1 MTFSLSLHNYQWR
14 DWEFSSRPTEII
26 DCISPSSSFAAPR
39 QAYLSQL
46 PEILPP
52 QTCSLSAFWLLIP
65 FSAATMLSS
74 KSKSGLSDASINKS
88 SPATPRASKIGRPGT
103 AKTEPDSASPLQNAR
118 PSTERSPRSAESK
131 TPVEQR
137 RSPKIS
143 TLQDKQP
150 RAPTK
155 GSELQTQL
163 SLVQEEL
170 KKAKERVLFVE
181 KEKIKVLEE
190 LKDVKRSAEE
200 ENEKLQEALAALKR
214 AEENSEIEKFRADE
228 LEQASIEAAQK
239 REEEWQKE
247 VENVRDQHALDVS
260 ALLATTQELQR
271 VKHELAMTTDAKNT
285 ALSHADDAM
294 KIAEINAEKV
304 ELLSG
309 EVSRLKT
316 LLDSKLES
324 KSLEVAE
331 LVKKLD
337 SEIVA
342 LKEELEK
349 AKAAEGKLVD
359 MEALIEG
366 LKIEVTDAKQAES
379 DAAKNVDEWKK
390 KAELLETQLDEARV
404 SERSLLDSLA
414 SVRKELEE
422 SNDSLQ
428 DAESEISVLKGK
440 LESLEIELATY
451 KQSLDDSNQSLDS
464 AQKEAIELRNTVEV
478 LKSNFQKAEAEKMQA
493 LNDEKTATTNLQSLS
508 EEKKI
513 LLDELEMAREDGEK
527 VKKAMDDLTSA
538 LHEVSAEARDA
549 QEKLLVKQAEVEN
562 ANNQIEE
569 LQLTLRNT
577 QEKYE
582 VVLDEAKY
590 EAICLKNS
598 IEKLETEAKNSKAE
612 WDEKESEFITAVK
625 KSVEEITAIKVEMSN
640 LADSLKGAE
649 NEAQAAKEDGGQLMN
664 KLKQVESELTIVN
677 KAVEEAEGKS
687 LELKE
692 RLLDKENE
700 VQSITQ
706 ENDELRVR
714 EAAAQEKIKELSAL
728 LAEATAKKPDEN
740 DEVDTPQSEKEYEV
754 LPKKSFETVKENAED
769 DTEPTENTKIE
780 ESVKED
786 AGMAKEENGNGN
798 VQEEAAVAAAEDTEL
813 KTYESCKITDK
824 DLQSERDQ
832 EAESVEDEN
841 DAAKTDNAS
850 VEQTNGLSSE
860 NADNG
865 ATSPAKHLQQKKKKA
880 LLQKFGNL
888 LKKKNNHK

>member
-1 MTFSLSLHNYQWR
+1 MHEFSLSLHNYQWR

-39 QAYLSQL
+39 QAHLSQL

-74 KSKSGLSDASINKS
+74 KSNRSGLSDASINKS

-143 TLQDKQP
+143 TLQDQP
-150 RAPTK
+150 RAATK

-170 KKAKERVLFVE
+170 KKAKERVVFVE

-247 VENVRDQHALDVS
+247 LESVRDQHALDVS

-349 AKAAEGKLVD
+349 AKAAEGKLVE

-379 DAAKNVDEWKK
+379 DAAMNVDEWKK
-390 KAELLETQLDEARV
+390 KAELLESQIDEAKQ
-404 SERSLLDSLA
+404 SEKSLLDSLA
-414 SVRKELEE
+414 FVRKQLEE
-422 SNDSLQ
+422 SSGSLQ
-428 DAESEISVLKGK
+428 DAESEIFLLKGK
-440 LESLEIELATY
+440 LESLEIELVTY
-451 KQSLDDSNQSLDS
+451 KQSLDDSNQSLDT
-464 AQKEAIELRNTVEV
+464 AQKEVIELRNTVEV
-478 LKSNFQKAEAEKMQA
+478 LKSDFQKAEAEKMQA
-493 LNDEKTATTNLQSLS
+493 LNDEKTATSNLQSLS
-508 EEKKI
+508 DEKKN
-513 LLDELEMAREDGEK
+513 LLVELEVAREEGEK
-527 VKKAMDDLTSA
+527 VKKAMEDLTSA

-549 QEKLLVKQAEVEN
+549 HEKLLVKQAEVEN

-598 IEKLETEAKNSKAE
+598 IEKLETEAKNSKVE
-612 WDEKESEFITAVK
+612 WDEKESEFIIAVK
-625 KSVEEITAIKVEMSN
+625 KSEEEITAIKVEMSN

-649 NEAQAAKEDGGQLMN
+649 NEAQAAKEDGEQLMN

-714 EAAAQEKIKELSAL
+714 EAAAQEKIKEISAL
-728 LAEATAKKPDEN
+728 LAEAAAKKPDEN
-740 DEVDTPQSEKEYEV
+740 GEVDTPKSEKEYEV
-754 LPKKSFETVKENAED
+754 LPKSFETAKEDAED
-769 DTEPTENTKIE
+769 YTEPTENTKIE

-786 AGMAKEENGNGN
+786 AEMAKEENGNGN
-798 VQEEAAVAAAEDTEL
+798 VQEEAAVATAEDTEL

-865 ATSPAKHLQQKKKKA
+865 ATSPVKHLQQKKKKA

-888 LKKKNNHK
+888 LKKKNSHK

>member
-1 MTFSLSLHNYQWR
+1 M
-14 DWEFSSRPTEII
+14 
-26 DCISPSSSFAAPR
+26 
-39 QAYLSQL
+39 
-46 PEILPP
+46 
-52 QTCSLSAFWLLIP
+52 
-65 FSAATMLSS
+65 
-74 KSKSGLSDASINKS
+74 
-88 SPATPRASKIGRPGT
+88 
-103 AKTEPDSASPLQNAR
+103 
-118 PSTERSPRSAESK
+118 
-131 TPVEQR
+131 
-137 RSPKIS
+137 
-143 TLQDKQP
+143 
-150 RAPTK
+150 
-155 GSELQTQL
+155 
-163 SLVQEEL
+163 
-170 KKAKERVLFVE
+170 FVE

-464 AQKEAIELRNTVEV
+464 AQKEVIELRNTVEV

-740 DEVDTPQSEKEYEV
+740 GEVDTPQSEKEYEV